1 MKTLK
6 LFLVSAGLLVA
17 PFTIAAQQPVN
28 ESQVQA
34 DALREDPSPQP
45 RADSGP
51 PVHLLHFNSKRD
63 VITASIRVLPGQKL
77 KIGNDVFFWIRIF
90 SDHPFSIDV
99 GQGCLTTSTTDI
111 TCEILPNRTIE
122 IQDVRVPN
130 DSTPSA
136 RMYITALR
144 HTP

>member
-1 MKTLK
+1 MKT
-6 LFLVSAGLLVA
+6 SNSLLVITVLLLPLFA
-17 PFTIAAQQPVN
+17 LSAQQPVN

-34 DALREDPSPQP
+34 DALREDPPPQS
-45 RADSGP
+45 RTDSGP

-63 VITASIRVLPGQKL
+63 AITASIRVLPGQKL

-99 GQGCLTTSTTDI
+99 GRGCLTTSTMDI

-122 IQDVRVPN
+122 IQDARVPS
-130 DSTPSA
+130 DSAPSA
-136 RMYITALR
+136 HMYITALR